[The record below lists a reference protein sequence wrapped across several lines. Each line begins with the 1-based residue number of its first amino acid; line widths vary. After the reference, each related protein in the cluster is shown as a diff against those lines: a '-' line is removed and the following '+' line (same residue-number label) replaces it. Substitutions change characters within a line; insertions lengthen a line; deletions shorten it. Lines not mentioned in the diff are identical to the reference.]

1 MPLVYRGMK
10 PAQGV
15 AGPLVAD
22 DNANALGVR
31 TKPPCNAADVVTYQQ
46 NEAPWVAP
54 MAANPDPPP
63 DQVPQGIS
71 VAYGSGCNLPPHR
84 RPKGAP
90 WNGTGAAGLQMWQ
103 LDTATLVPQQLA
115 DRAAPLDGQPQHAV
129 IAPAQNMA
137 LATYRG
143 YIAATAANW
152 ALAPAPASACPT
164 TTTSAG
170 AESMEPRLQQLA
182 ESVGAGAPAA
192 GLVTALLEA
201 NARGVT
207 ATTLVAGLEAAAAR
221 AEEAGNE
228 DGAESLRSIL
238 DRITGYCAPA
248 ERIRLR

>member
-10 PAQGV
+10 PAVGV

-22 DNANALGVR
+22 NNANALGVR
-31 TKPPCNAADVVTYQQ
+31 TNPPSNAADVVTYLQ
-46 NEAPWVAP
+46 NEVPWVAP

-71 VAYGSGCNLPPHR
+71 VASGSGCNLPPHR

-115 DRAAPLDGQPQHAV
+115 ARAAPLPGQPQHAV
-129 IAPAQNMA
+129 ISPGQDMA

-152 ALAPAPASACPT
+152 ALAPNPDDPCPT
-164 TTTSAG
+164 TTATAG
-170 AESMEPRLQQLA
+170 AEPMEPNLPQLA
-182 ESVGAGAPAA
+182 DSVGAGAPAA
-192 GLVTALLEA
+192 DLVTALLEA

-207 ATTLVAGLEAAAAR
+207 ATALVAGLEAAVQR
-221 AEEAGNE
+221 ADEAGNE
-228 DGAESLRSIL
+228 EGAESLRNIL
-238 DRITGYCAPA
+238 DRITGYCAPPD
-248 ERIRLR
+248 RITLR